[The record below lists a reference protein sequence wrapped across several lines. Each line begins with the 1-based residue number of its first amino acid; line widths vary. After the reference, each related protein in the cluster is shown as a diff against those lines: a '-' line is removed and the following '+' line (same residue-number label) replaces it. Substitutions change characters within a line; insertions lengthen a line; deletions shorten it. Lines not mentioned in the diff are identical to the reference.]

1 MVDLASNVL
10 RGQNKALYHTWLA
23 TQWRVFLINF
33 PLKKSLKQNKMLW
46 KQLFHILNCDTNHS
60 IGKWSDFQTFRKTM
74 KEGLLGLWKTFCS
87 NRNGDFFFILSF
99 FFFAQ
104 SFSPSYWKYVY
115 LRFPREEISW
125 PTLEFKS
132 VLKAHFSSV
141 EILPRSFPINCA
153 WCDND
158 LLEFFKKE
166 KKRNCPYYLRKT
178 SYYVHSKIT
187 TYNHP
192 SLPKNNLFPFVQH
205 GWKHKW
211 VSV

>member
-1 MVDLASNVL
+1 MKEWLL
-10 RGQNKALYHTWLA
+10 R
-23 TQWRVFLINF
+23 
-33 PLKKSLKQNKMLW
+33 LW
-46 KQLFHILNCDTNHS
+46 KS
-60 IGKWSDFQTFRKTM
+60 
-74 KEGLLGLWKTFCS
+74 FCF
-87 NRNGDFFFILSF
+87 NRNGFFFL

-115 LRFPREEISW
+115 LRFPRKEISW

-166 KKRNCPYYLRKT
+166 KKRISFIIYEKNHIAYIPKKRGFKILRT
-178 SYYVHSKIT
+178 SNVFPRW
-187 TYNHP
+187 P
-192 SLPKNNLFPFVQH
+192 SLPHSIFFVCSI
-205 GWKHKW
+205 WLKT
-211 VSV
+211 